1 MSPVLLALAL
11 TVPGAANPPAAVR
24 AALSR
29 ALAIPGSRL
38 EVSNY
43 SASLPPGC
51 SVSEAEAL
59 RPVVASGQAPLRLRG
74 AGRVPCEGW
83 GWARVRVFA
92 RGLVTSRSVR
102 EGEPVSSAMVA
113 AEMEVLPGRTPLTAL
128 PPGAVASRAI
138 AAGAAIEPGSLR
150 VGPAP
155 GEPVAVMLRVGDVSV
170 EQTGRALSCA
180 RGRACALLPS
190 GRRVEGAFDGTR
202 IQVELP

>member
-1 MSPVLLALAL
+1 
-11 TVPGAANPPAAVR
+11 
-24 AALSR
+24 
-29 ALAIPGSRL
+29 
-38 EVSNY
+38 
-43 SASLPPGC
+43 
-51 SVSEAEAL
+51 
-59 RPVVASGQAPLRLRG
+59 
-74 AGRVPCEGW
+74 
-83 GWARVRVFA
+83 
-92 RGLVTSRSVR
+92 
-102 EGEPVSSAMVA
+102 MVA